1 MSFPFIMDL
10 SYGSELSTADPLG
23 RISFG
28 RKNNSSNSG
37 GNNSGGNSSNNSL
50 EGTIPQLE
58 SGLWHTGWFRT
69 ANGFFNPYHENYGG
83 GYWEESEPDTLDYRS
98 DLIYLDYPTKEK
110 VEHYVYRIIVHIQKT
125 WYNSESY
132 ENEPLSDEE
141 INTINRLMVG
151 AHITTELNPNSTNS
165 YDKILTTL
173 TFSDGTV
180 YSTQGLTYHPNLSG
194 YLLPDKDGA
203 EIGLEFEVLEEEDE
217 SSFYGVY
224 NTESLY
230 SLFNNINVSLEV
242 RPKDIPLHF
251 FSRVLKFNTLEDF
264 DDTEVGEEID
274 YFMHIK
280 LTLNGDLSQSQINAI
295 KAKYEGSSIS
305 LERNNPNDS
314 SDGFHLKLT
323 LSDGEVVSLYSD
335 TNYLN
340 MMDGYSVL
348 AEPLSNNGDF
358 SYYFINISYFSY
370 AEESIVLTNEELH
383 ERDWEDIKHPLCY
396 EIFGEPQLD
405 EEVLDEILQNDTY
418 TFCGIDI
425 PVNRADF
432 LAALQEFV
440 DGHISNNYLSYHGLI
455 NLDDGEEVIEELVDG
470 FSVGEN
476 GLDLDNKYVPDI
488 SVLHSTIKDTVYKD
502 YVMLD
507 NIFAQYHYPLGFYAY
522 EMGVFDEDLQKWN
535 TNMYLWWYDKRI
547 AVIPNTVI
555 YQSDY
560 GMLPTGSIS
569 NYSNIYSEFPKV
581 QVVHS

>member
-37 GNNSGGNSSNNSL
+37 GNNSNNSL

-83 GYWEESEPDTLDYRS
+83 GYYDQDEEEDTLDFRS
-98 DLIYLDYPTKEK
+98 DPISLDYESNGTVK
-110 VEHYVYRIIVHIQKT
+110 HYVYRVLVHVRASWVDAYT
-125 WYNSESY
+125 WSKVTLSEESV
-132 ENEPLSDEE
+132 
-141 INTINRLMVG
+141 NTLNRLLIG
-151 AHITTELNPNSTNS
+151 SHITTELNPDSQYS
-165 YDKILTTL
+165 YDKIRTTL

-180 YSTQGLTYHPNLSG
+180 FSNRSNVYPYIEDCYSSAN
-194 YLLPDKDGA
+194 DGD
-203 EIGLEFEVLEEEDE
+203 IMVYSSYEVLEGDTEE
-217 SSFYGVY
+217 FYYIWGVEENY
-224 NTESLY
+224 N
-230 SLFNNINVSLEV
+230 LFKDLNVTLEV
-242 RPKDIPLHF
+242 RPKDVVEHLF
-251 FSRVLKFNTLEDF
+251 TRVFKFNALEQIDE
-264 DDTEVGEEID
+264 TEIGDEIT
-274 YFMHIK
+274 YFLHIK
-280 LTLNGDLSQSQINAI
+280 LTLSGDLSQSQINAI
-295 KAKYEGSSIS
+295 KANYEGATVS
-305 LERNNPNDS
+305 LVRNNPNDPY
-314 SDGFHLKLT
+314 DGFSIDIT
-323 LSDGEVVSLYSD
+323 LNNNEVIMIDGFDKGMGSYSI
-335 TNYLN
+335 
-340 MMDGYSVL
+340 MV
-348 AEPLSNNGDF
+348 EPLSDTGTF
-358 SYYFINISYFSY
+358 SNYFINIPYWSK
-370 AEESIVLTNEELH
+370 AEESIVINNEVIH
-383 ERDWEDIKHPLCY
+383 EHDWYDIKYPLCY
-396 EIFGEPQLD
+396 IIFGELQLD
-405 EEVLDEILQNDTY
+405 EEVLGEILQNDTY
-418 TFCGIDI
+418 TFCDI
-425 PVNRADF
+425 NLPVNRTDF

-440 DGHISNNYLSYHGLI
+440 NGHISNNYLSYHGLI
-455 NLDDGEEVIEELVDG
+455 NLDNGEEVIEELVDG

-522 EMGVFDEDLQKWN
+522 VDRSIWDEALQKWN

-555 YQSDY
+555 YQNDY
-560 GMLPTGSIS
+560 GMLPTGPII